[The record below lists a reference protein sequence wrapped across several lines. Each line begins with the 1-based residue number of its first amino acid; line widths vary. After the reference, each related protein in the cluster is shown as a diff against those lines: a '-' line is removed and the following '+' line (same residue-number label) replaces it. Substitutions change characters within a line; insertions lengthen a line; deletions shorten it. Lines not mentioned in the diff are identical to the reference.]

1 MSQNPLIAAYKKPAL
16 YISLPSGGKYYE
28 PKLKLSVDGE
38 LAVYAMTARDELIT
52 KTPDALFN
60 GEATMALIESC
71 CPDITDPRQVPV
83 NDLLVILLAIR
94 QASYGDSLDVDMTCP
109 QCEHLNMLTINTSNM
124 LSKAKSIDI
133 EDTITLDNGFIV
145 KVKPFNVEDRTLLQ
159 IQQVKQQKLL
169 NSLSGQ
175 STMDEEEFAKKY
187 GEVFVELADLTV
199 KLITNCIRSVKSN
212 IESESISER
221 DTISEWLQSISKKDY
236 DLIRDKVED
245 LSDNGLDTKAKA
257 TCQECKHQWETEIE
271 LDVANFFEGS

>member
-109 QCEHLNMLTINTSNM
+109 QCDHLNMLTISTSGM

-133 EDTITLDNGFIV
+133 DDTVTLDNGFIV
-145 KVKPFNVEDRTLLQ
+145 RVKPFNIEDRTLLQ

-175 STMDEEEFAKKY
+175 TAMDEEEFAKKY

-199 KLITNCIRSVKSN
+199 KLITNCIRSVKSG
-212 IESESISER
+212 IESESITDR

-257 TCQECKHQWETEIE
+257 TCQECKHQWETDIE

>member
-16 YISLPSGGKYYE
+16 YIPLPSGGKYYE

-94 QASYGDSLDVDMTCP
+94 QASYGDSLDVDMSCP
-109 QCEHLNMLTINTSNM
+109 QCDHLNMLTISTSGM

-133 EDTITLDNGFIV
+133 DDTITLDNGFIV
-145 KVKPFNVEDRTLLQ
+145 RVKPFNIEDRTLLQ

-175 STMDEEEFAKKY
+175 TAMDEEEFAKKY

-199 KLITNCIRSVKSN
+199 KLITNCIRSVKSG
-212 IESESISER
+212 IESESIADR

-257 TCQECKHQWETEIE
+257 TCQECKHQWETDIE
-271 LDVANFFEGS
+271 QDVANFFEGS